1 MIACTV
7 ELFGVARLVG
17 RTRAVPLELEAD
29 ATLADAF
36 GALVRKVPA
45 LAGTVVAAHGT
56 SLADGYACSRNG
68 LEFVRS
74 GAARVSAGD
83 VIAIV
88 SADAGG

>member
-17 RTRAVPLELEAD
+17 KRREVPLELEAG
-29 ATLADAF
+29 ATVADALA
-36 GALVRKVPA
+36 ALVRSVPA
-45 LAGTVVAAHGT
+45 LAGKVVAANEAT
-56 SLADGYACSRNG
+56 LLDGYACCRNG

-74 GAARVSAGD
+74 SAARITAGD
-83 VIAIV
+83 VIAIL

>member
-17 RTRAVPLELEAD
+17 RTREVPLELQPD
-29 ATLADAF
+29 ATFAEAF
-36 GALVRKVPA
+36 AALVQKVPA
-45 LAGTVVAAHGT
+45 LAGKVIAANGT
-56 SLADGYACSRNG
+56 HLADGDACSRNG

-74 GAARVSAGD
+74 GTARVGAGD
-83 VIAIV
+83 IIAIV